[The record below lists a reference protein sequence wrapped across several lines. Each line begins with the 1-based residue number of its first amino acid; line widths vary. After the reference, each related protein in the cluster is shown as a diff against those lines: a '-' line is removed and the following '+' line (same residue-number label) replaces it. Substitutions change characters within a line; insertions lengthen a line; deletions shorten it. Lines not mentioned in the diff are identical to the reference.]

1 MRRKKTVV
9 GWRERVD
16 LPEWGVKGILAKVDT
31 GARTSAIHV
40 ENVRHTDPGHVAFE
54 VVRSRKPGGE
64 RVTVEAKIVRETRI
78 RSGTGHF
85 QERIVVAT
93 TMRLGKKE
101 RRIEATLVSRMD
113 MICRMLIGR
122 TALEGDFLVDVSLRH
137 TAAKK

>member
-40 ENVRHTDPGHVAFE
+40 ENLRHTSKGHVAFD
-54 VVRSRKPGGE
+54 VVLSRKKDAKTTT
-64 RVTVEAKIVRETRI
+64 VTAKIVRETRI
-78 RSGTGHF
+78 RPSTGHY

-93 TMRLGKKE
+93 KMRLGKKTKT
-101 RRIEATLVSRMD
+101 IEMTLVSRPH

-122 TALEGDFLVDVSLRH
+122 SALEGDFLVDVTLRH
-137 TAAKK
+137 TAD